1 MNLRNVF
8 SWSRPCGD
16 VPARLSAYVD
26 NRLPTGERKAIAVHL
41 RDCRSCALRFDD
53 LQRTR
58 GMVRSL
64 QGAKATPAD
73 LAARLKVL
81 AVRESASRR
90 EDIRKQSAIAFAWSG
105 LQQRI
110 RNSMQPLALPFA
122 GGLVS
127 AMVLFSMLLP
137 TFPMVARTTLDDVPL
152 GFYQE
157 PTVVSVAPFGF
168 ANDEIIVEV
177 TLDDQGRVIDCELP
191 ESASSEMRRDIENT
205 LLFSRFTPALAFG
218 QPTTA
223 RLRLTFRR
231 SHIDVKG

>member
-1 MNLRNVF
+1 MNLRDVF

-16 VPARLSAYVD
+16 VRASLSAYAD
-26 NRLPTGERKAIAVHL
+26 DRLPTGERKTVAVHL
-41 RDCRSCALRFDD
+41 RECRLCALRFDE

-64 QGAKATPAD
+64 HGAKTPPAD
-73 LAARLKVL
+73 LAARLKVM
-81 AVRESASRR
+81 AVREAAGRR
-90 EDIRKQSAIAFAWSG
+90 DAVRKESAIAFAWSG
-105 LQQRI
+105 LQQRV

-137 TFPMVARTTLDDVPL
+137 TFPVVARTTPHDVPL

-177 TLDDQGRVIDCELP
+177 TLDDQGQVIDCRLP
-191 ESASSEMRRDIENT
+191 DTASAEMRREIENT